1 MLGANLIGFQSTSYL
16 QHFLS
21 SCTRI
26 LGYTSTPDG
35 VKTYGSHCAVGV
47 FPIGIDVAKLESS
60 ASHPGIEEK
69 MKAIKEMYAGKKII
83 VGRDR
88 LDSVRGV
95 MQKLRAFEA
104 FLEMYEEWRER
115 VSLHFLPLIV
125 ISLIASFL
133 IGVSIRIMP
142 ECGTKL
148 PMYLHN
154 DERLQSLRLQCEKAD
169 LVNIPDLGR
178 INSSHFTSNF

>member
-69 MKAIKEMYAGKKII
+69 MKAIKKMYAGKKII

-104 FLEMYEEWRER
+104 FLEMYEGWREK
-115 VSLHFLPLIV
+115 VSLHTLPLLALYH
-125 ISLIASFL
+125 SCSF
-133 IGVSIRIMP
+133 VSYR
-142 ECGTKL
+142 CF
-148 PMYLHN
+148 H
-154 DERLQSLRLQCEKAD
+154 
-169 LVNIPDLGR
+169 PDYA
-178 INSSHFTSNF
+178 

>member
-26 LGYTSTPDG
+26 LGYASTPDG

-104 FLEMYEEWRER
+104 FLEMYEEWTEK
-115 VSLHFLPLIV
+115 VSLHFLPHIV
-125 ISLIASFL
+125 LISLIVSFL
-133 IGVSIRIMP
+133 IGVSIRVMP
-142 ECGTKL
+142 ECDAKL
-148 PMYLHN
+148 AHAL
-154 DERLQSLRLQCEKAD
+154 A
-169 LVNIPDLGR
+169 
-178 INSSHFTSNF
+178 